1 MGHNELWSGL
11 YELAHDNQIPSITT
25 RENNTINNIIY
36 GNVNPILC
44 LAASLR
50 FPREFVQVMPCG
62 EDRGARREQCKATG
76 DELIYKQTPTTR
88 RYFAHIH
95 ELKLLNWSLHIRFS
109 SYPILAIVLYIKFCL
124 RVINKLHYV
133 LRLVP
138 Q

>member
-62 EDRGARREQCKATG
+62 EDKGARREQCKATG

-88 RYFAHIH
+88 RYFADIH
-95 ELKLLNWSLHIRFS
+95 ELKLLNLM
-109 SYPILAIVLYIKFCL
+109 LAIVLYIKFCL
-124 RVINKLHYV
+124 RVINKLYYV